1 MGPEPRFEPESQDPQ
16 SCRMTTYPT
25 PADLK
30 QKILDYAGAGIRT
43 LEDLRQ
49 QVLSLSP
56 LAARAPPLKEREG
69 IPKKSNYIKKMLRP
83 GFEPESS
90 ARKAEMIG
98 RTTPPEQQII
108 KSLVTWAQWGSNPW
122 PSGYE
127 PDALPG

>member
-1 MGPEPRFEPESQDPQ
+1 MGPTSYQTALPRDMYMCNPDGG
-16 SCRMTTYPT
+16 
-25 PADLK
+25 
-30 QKILDYAGAGIRT
+30 GAGIRT
-43 LEDLRQ
+43 LVDLRQ

-98 RTTPPEQQII
+98 RTTPSEQKIRMQ
-108 KSLVTWAQWGSNPW
+108 
-122 PSGYE
+122 
-127 PDALPG
+127 

>member
-56 LAARAPPLKEREG
+56 LASRAPPLMKTKDT
-69 IPKKSNYIKKMLRP
+69 KKPLKIL
-83 GFEPESS
+83 
-90 ARKAEMIG
+90 
-98 RTTPPEQQII
+98 TII
-108 KSLVTWAQWGSNPW
+108 KNAPAGIRTRVFGSKGRNDWPDYTTGATKLLIHKIVQWAQWDSNP
-122 PSGYE
+122 
-127 PDALPG
+127 

>member
-56 LAARAPPLKEREG
+56 LASRAPPLINESESETIKNLNKFFNAPAG
-69 IPKKSNYIKKMLRP
+69 IRTRVFGSK
-83 GFEPESS
+83 
-90 ARKAEMIG
+90 G
-98 RTTPPEQQII
+98 RNDWPDYTTGATKLLIHKIVQ
-108 KSLVTWAQWGSNPW
+108 WAQWDSNP
-122 PSGYE
+122 
-127 PDALPG
+127 

>member
-1 MGPEPRFEPESQDPQ
+1 MNLKKVYKMGPEPRFEPESQDPQ

-98 RTTPPEQQII
+98 RTTPPELQ
-108 KSLVTWAQWGSNPW
+108 N
-122 PSGYE
+122 Y
-127 PDALPG
+127 